1 MAMTRIRGLEFA
13 KLAWNWEPHSPG
25 QRDWILCNARIKVAA
40 CGRRW
45 GKSES
50 TAIDIAL
57 YAAEHSGTT
66 QIVVAPT
73 HDQTTIILDEVRR
86 RLHQVVG
93 SDFWLEDKRSPYPLL
108 RFGRDG
114 PRALPT
120 TVFGRT
126 AGLDG
131 RGLRGRSAHRVIVD
145 EAAYVPDP
153 VMDSVITP
161 LLADR
166 DGKLILISTPAGRN
180 HFWRSFLLGRDNV
193 QSRCRS
199 FQFPSSANPFLSRDY
214 LAHEQAVKPE
224 RTFRVEYLAEFAD
237 AEGTVFRN
245 VKECCSGTWQEPFP
259 QHVYVGGLDLARL
272 SDYSVLTIIDRQN
285 NRVVHQERFQRISWP
300 QQRERV
306 RLALRR
312 YNGAE
317 ALVEAN
323 SVGDPTIDDLRR
335 EGALVRGFSTTAQT
349 KRDLIDALAVAFEN
363 GAIALPAEVY
373 CKPMIDELLEYAYDL
388 SPSGMLRSSAPAG
401 GHDDIVMSLAL
412 AWHMAHKVTQR
423 AVRTAGR
430 RYT

>member
-1 MAMTRIRGLEFA
+1 
-13 KLAWNWEPHSPG
+13 
-25 QRDWILCNARIKVAA
+25 
-40 CGRRW
+40 
-45 GKSES
+45 
-50 TAIDIAL
+50 
-57 YAAEHSGTT
+57 
-66 QIVVAPT
+66 
-73 HDQTTIILDEVRR
+73 
-86 RLHQVVG
+86 
-93 SDFWLEDKRSPYPLL
+93 
-108 RFGRDG
+108 
-114 PRALPT
+114 
-120 TVFGRT
+120 
-126 AGLDG
+126 
-131 RGLRGRSAHRVIVD
+131 
-145 EAAYVPDP
+145 
-153 VMDSVITP
+153 
-161 LLADR
+161 
-166 DGKLILISTPAGRN
+166 
-180 HFWRSFLLGRDNV
+180 
-193 QSRCRS
+193 
-199 FQFPSSANPFLSRDY
+199 
-214 LAHEQAVKPE
+214 
-224 RTFRVEYLAEFAD
+224 
-237 AEGTVFRN
+237 
-245 VKECCSGTWQEPFP
+245 
-259 QHVYVGGLDLARL
+259 
-272 SDYSVLTIIDRQN
+272 
-285 NRVVHQERFQRISWP
+285 VVHQERFQRISWP